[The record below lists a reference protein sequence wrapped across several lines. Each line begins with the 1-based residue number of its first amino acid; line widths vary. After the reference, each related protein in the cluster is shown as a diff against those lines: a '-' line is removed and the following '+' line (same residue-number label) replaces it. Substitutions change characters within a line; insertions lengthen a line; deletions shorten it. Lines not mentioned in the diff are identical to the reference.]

1 MVCIYVPCLRKNSLK
16 QQNPYIEEG
25 VHKNV
30 DLRSVA
36 KILQPRTDVLT
47 TIPEAIDFIDELPE
61 YDNAMYIHKKMKTT

>member
-1 MVCIYVPCLRKNSLK
+1 MNGMYLRAMSEEEFFETAK
-16 QQNPYIEEG
+16 PYIEEG

-47 TIPEAIDFIDELPE
+47 TIPEAIDL
-61 YDNAMYIHKKMKTT
+61 